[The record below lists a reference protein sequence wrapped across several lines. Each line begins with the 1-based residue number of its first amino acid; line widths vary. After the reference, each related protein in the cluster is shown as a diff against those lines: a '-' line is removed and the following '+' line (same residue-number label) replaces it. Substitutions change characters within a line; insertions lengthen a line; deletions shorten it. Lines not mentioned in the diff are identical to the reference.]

1 MCLNRIFAL
10 LAPKKAALSW
20 PIEDTHLGKPQSAQS
35 GLSMAMS
42 GPAQTTTAQSRL
54 DHSQWLEKHKAKF
67 YLHPLQHP
75 DRLRLYNRIAAEK
88 WNGRKAELVAQARA
102 VAHEELARET
112 GKPIFSGADHG
123 AN

>member
-54 DHSQWLEKHKAKF
+54 DHSQWLRYMKLV
-67 YLHPLQHP
+67 YLQPSQHP
-75 DRLRLYNRIAAEK
+75 KRIALYNQIMGER
-88 WNGRKAELVAQARA
+88 WMQRKRDLMLEAREVTHA
-102 VAHEELARET
+102 ELARET
-112 GKPIFSGADHG
+112 GKPIYLGADHG